1 MRKYYIRMYLAAK
14 AELQIALDW
23 KHAERCKDAIH
34 TYRDLALTN
43 KAAERECRNQL
54 RDDLRRIAG
63 AY

>member
-14 AELQIALDW
+14 AELLLSQDW
-23 KHAERCKDAIH
+23 RHAERCKDAIH
-34 TYRDLALTN
+34 TYRELALTK
-43 KAAERECRNQL
+43 KAVDRACREQL

>member
-14 AELQIALDW
+14 AELAIALDW
-23 KHAERCKDAIH
+23 KDEERCKDAIH

-43 KAAERECRNQL
+43 KAVDRACREQL